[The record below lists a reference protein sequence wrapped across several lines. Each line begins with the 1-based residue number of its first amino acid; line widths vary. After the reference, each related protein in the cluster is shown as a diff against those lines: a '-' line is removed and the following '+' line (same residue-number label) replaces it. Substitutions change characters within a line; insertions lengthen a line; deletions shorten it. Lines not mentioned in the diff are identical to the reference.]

1 MKENILEVSI
11 DREINCSANVAWWNT
26 WDHEHLD
33 AVHSGYKKSD
43 ILYESK
49 NFLFRVDDIKIPG
62 IPFLTSSNTP
72 LFIVQHDE
80 NTQYTFA
87 IQFGVL
93 SKTTITIKP
102 IERTKCK
109 INMNYKFYLNGW
121 RKILRPFLKR
131 LIPIWNERIWKEDYP
146 VKMRRQKMID
156 MNFKDFHGLPQKIQD
171 RKYDGPINLKL
182 PLPRPRNSRRDL
194 HPLRK

>member
-1 MKENILEVSI
+1 MNSRHLQFNDDIGEVSM
-11 DREINCSANVAWWNT
+11 
-26 WDHEHLD
+26 
-33 AVHSGYKKSD
+33 
-43 ILYESK
+43 
-49 NFLFRVDDIKIPG
+49 
-62 IPFLTSSNTP
+62 
-72 LFIVQHDE
+72 
-80 NTQYTFA
+80 

-156 MNFKDFHGLPQKIQD
+156 MNFKDFHGLPQNIQD

>member
-93 SKTTITIKP
+93 SP
-102 IERTKCK
+102 EEIERRSVCE
-109 INMNYKFYLNGW
+109 
-121 RKILRPFLKR
+121 ILTH
-131 LIPIWNERIWKEDYP
+131 ET
-146 VKMRRQKMID
+146 
-156 MNFKDFHGLPQKIQD
+156 
-171 RKYDGPINLKL
+171 YDGDMPKMNGLFDCRMGTLDHDKICPIDEQTNNKCPGYFGHIKL
-182 PLPRPRNSRRDL
+182 AVPVFHIHFFLSLNYL
-194 HPLRK
+194 G